1 MSASLLQTVSTRLLG
16 ATACIGVLAAAPVQ
30 AQTVI
35 SGWSTGGDD
44 MVGMEITVDFLNGNS
59 QTSTWGALGDTWGA
73 TGSGWA
79 LTKSSSSTYGNPW
92 ALNVNE
98 AFSITSLTIN
108 AVPGNTM
115 FDLYRNFTDDNGVM
129 QHSTPRSA
137 DGWTFETVA
146 GQAPDSFDYST
157 PIDVSVGDL
166 FGTLSLL
173 WEDGFWGTMQF
184 ITDTDNGT
192 AGNPVQVA
200 DSTPNPDPFANL
212 LTQFDLPTPPAAT
225 PQHPAVTPPPPTTQ
239 SVPEPTSV
247 LTLLAIG
254 VMGLGTVRKGQS

>member
-1 MSASLLQTVSTRLLG
+1 M
-16 ATACIGVLAAAPVQ
+16 GVLAAAPVQ

-44 MVGMEITVDFLNGNS
+44 MVGMEITIDFLNGDS
-59 QTSTWGALGDTWGA
+59 QTSIWGALGQTWGA
-73 TGSGWA
+73 TGSGWE
-79 LTKSSSSTYGNPW
+79 LTKSSSSTYGNSW
-92 ALNVNE
+92 ALNVEE

-115 FDLYRNFTDDNGVM
+115 FDLYRNFTDDNGTM
-129 QHSTPRSA
+129 QSSTPRSA
-137 DGWTFETVA
+137 DGWTFETVS

-184 ITDTDNGT
+184 IADTDNGT
-192 AGNPVQVA
+192 ASNPVQVA
-200 DSTPNPDPFANL
+200 DNTPNSDSFANL
-212 LTQFDLPTPPAAT
+212 FPQFNLPNPPAA
-225 PQHPAVTPPPPTTQ
+225 PSNPTTQ

-254 VMGLGTVRKGQS
+254 AMGAGSALKRKS